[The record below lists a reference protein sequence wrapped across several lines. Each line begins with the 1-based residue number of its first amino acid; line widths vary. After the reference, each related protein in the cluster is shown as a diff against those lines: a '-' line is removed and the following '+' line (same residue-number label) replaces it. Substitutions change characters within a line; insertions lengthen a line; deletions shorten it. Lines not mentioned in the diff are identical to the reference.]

1 MVEPALAVKTTLADV
16 AIDIATPQLSHKLFT
31 YRVPDFLIKET
42 FVGSQVFVPFGG
54 QELVNGFVVGIRQV
68 DAEEAKGNY
77 KDIAEL
83 LSSDPLFDGEYI
95 DFLYWLANYYGAT
108 LASVIAAAVPNDF
121 APRLK
126 RIVKLLP
133 AGESAN
139 GNITAAAHK
148 LLQPLKFSKEKALA
162 MNTLKHK
169 SKLGRSEF
177 LKQISA
183 LRKLDLITVEAEATE
198 MAKAKMVNM
207 VAWVK
212 DGGNKRQVEIL
223 AQLKEVGG
231 SLEVPRL
238 LEKAQTT
245 SATIKKMAAEGLVR
259 LFEKQIIRD
268 PMQAILELD
277 RGFGETEAEPAGE
290 KRQFDLTDNQARV
303 LKTLS
308 SALEEKHAENSNNES
323 AEEIPWLLYG
333 VTGSGKT
340 EIYLRLIQQA
350 LDLGKTAMLLVP
362 EISLTPQLAERL
374 KSRFGEKVAIWH
386 SALSPGERYDT
397 WQRLRAGTVRVLLG
411 ARSAILAN
419 MPELGLIILD
429 EEHDGS
435 YKQSSPSPRYHA
447 KQVALEK
454 ARRLKAMLLLGSA
467 TPDVSTYFNAK
478 ENDRVLL
485 LPERVHK
492 QVMPYV
498 ELVDMRQE
506 AAAGNRSIFSR
517 ALEDALAGC
526 LELKQQ
532 AILLMNRRG
541 YASFVQCQACGE
553 VVKCRNCSVS
563 MVLHQ
568 RHHLQKLENPE
579 QGYLA
584 CHHCGLTA
592 GFKQTCSACQ
602 APFLKEYGLGTQR
615 VEQELH
621 ELFPEARLLRLDS
634 DITQKRGAFEVI
646 LKQFARGEADILIGT
661 QMVAKGLDIANVT
674 LVGVLSADA
683 AFNLPDYRSI
693 ERGFQLLTQVAGRA
707 GRGHNPGSV
716 IMQTYNPDMPALSW
730 AKGHDYDTFVSEEL
744 SARKELE
751 YPPFSQ
757 LVRLVISGEELTTVE
772 AFADEL
778 VEELSKYL
786 EDIVS
791 DSSIKVLGPTPCLIE
806 RLKQNYRYQ
815 LIVKN
820 LMGESGR
827 ALIVSFLQA
836 KKVDKKVSLAI
847 DVDAYDFV

>member
-1 MVEPALAVKTTLADV
+1 MVEPIVGVQTLADV

-54 QELVNGFVVGIRQV
+54 QELVNGFVVGLKQV
-68 DAEEAKGNY
+68 DADKLEGNY

-83 LSSDPLFDGEYI
+83 LSSDPLFDSKYI
-95 DFLYWLANYYGAT
+95 EFLYWLSDYYGAT

-133 AGESAN
+133 EGEFAN
-139 GNITAAAHK
+139 GNLNAVAHK
-148 LLQPLKFSKEKALA
+148 VLTPLKMAREKALA

-177 LKQISA
+177 LKQISQ
-183 LRKLDLITVEAEATE
+183 LRKLNLISVEAEATDL
-198 MAKAKMVNM
+198 AKPKMVNM
-207 VAWVK
+207 VRLLK
-212 DGGNKRQVEIL
+212 EDGNKRQLEIL
-223 AQLKEVGG
+223 QSLKENGG
-231 SLEVPRL
+231 SLELPRL
-238 LEKAQTT
+238 LEKASTT
-245 SATIKKMAAEGLVR
+245 SSTIKKMADLGLVN
-259 LFEKQIIRD
+259 LYEQQVIRD
-268 PMQAILELD
+268 PMQAIIEMD
-277 RGFGETEAEPAGE
+277 RACGEVETKTPGE
-290 KRQFDLTDNQARV
+290 KRTFDLTDNQAQV
-303 LKTLS
+303 LETLSASLKT
-308 SALEEKHAENSNNES
+308 KHSNDS
-323 AEEIPWLLYG
+323 QSKDEIPWLLYG

-340 EIYLRLIQQA
+340 EIYLRLIQEA
-350 LDLGKTAMLLVP
+350 LDLGKSAMLLVP

-374 KSRFGEKVAIWH
+374 KSRFADKVAIWH
-386 SALSPGERYDT
+386 SALSPGERFDT

-419 MPELGLIILD
+419 MPDLGLIVLD

-454 ARRLKAMLLLGSA
+454 ARRSNAMVLLGSA
-467 TPDVSTYFNAK
+467 TPDVSTYFDAK
-478 ENDRVLL
+478 KNNKILL

-492 QVMPYV
+492 QVMPEV

-506 AAAGNRSIFSR
+506 AAEGNRGVFSR

-532 AILLMNRRG
+532 AILLINRRG
-541 YASFVQCQACGE
+541 FASYVQCQACGD

-568 RHHLQKLENPE
+568 RHGLQKMENPE

-584 CHHCGLTA
+584 CHHCGLTF
-592 GFKQTCSACQ
+592 GFKQTCPSCQ
-602 APFLKEYGLGTQR
+602 APFLREYGLGTQR
-615 VEQELH
+615 VEQELR
-621 ELFPEARLLRLDS
+621 ELFPDARLLRLDS
-634 DITQKRGAFEVI
+634 DITQKRGAFETV

-707 GRGHNPGSV
+707 GRGHAPGAV
-716 IMQTYNPDMPALSW
+716 IMQTYNPEMPALNW
-730 AKGHDYDTFVSEEL
+730 AKGHDYDSFVKEEL
-744 SARKELE
+744 SSREELE

-757 LVRLVISGEELTTVE
+757 LTRLVISGDDLTAVE
-772 AFADEL
+772 AFADEIAEDL
-778 VEELSKYL
+778 AKHLD
-786 EDIVS
+786 DIVS
-791 DSSIKVLGPTPCLIE
+791 DSSIKVLGPSPCLIE

-820 LMGESGR
+820 QMGESGR
-827 ALIVSFLQA
+827 ALIVSFLKN
-836 KKVDKKVSLAI
+836 KKVDKKLTLAI

>member
-1 MVEPALAVKTTLADV
+1 LVEPVVAVQTLADV

-54 QELVNGFVVGIRQV
+54 QELVNGFVVGLKQV
-68 DAEEAKGNY
+68 DADKLEGNY

-83 LSSDPLFDGEYI
+83 LSSDPLFDSKYI
-95 DFLYWLANYYGAT
+95 EFLYWLADYYGAT

-133 AGESAN
+133 EGESAN
-139 GNITAAAHK
+139 GNLNASAHK
-148 LLQPLKFSKEKALA
+148 VLAPLKMAREKALA

-169 SKLGRSEF
+169 SKLGRSDF
-177 LKQISA
+177 LKQISQ
-183 LRKLDLITVEAEATE
+183 LRKLNLISTEAEATDI
-198 MAKAKMVNM
+198 AKPKMVNM
-207 VAWVK
+207 VSLLK
-212 DGGNKRQVEIL
+212 EDGNKRQLEVIDR
-223 AQLKEVGG
+223 LKEAGG
-231 SLEVPRL
+231 TMELPRL
-238 LEKAQTT
+238 LEKASTT
-245 SATIKKMAAEGLVR
+245 SATIKKMADLGLVK
-259 LFEKQIIRD
+259 LYEQQIVRD
-268 PMQAILELD
+268 PMQAIIEMD
-277 RGFGETEAEPAGE
+277 RAFGEVEVKAPSE
-290 KRQFDLTDNQARV
+290 KRAFNLTDNQAQV
-303 LKTLS
+303 LEVLS
-308 SALEEKHAENSNNES
+308 EALKARHACEGNSKDEV
-323 AEEIPWLLYG
+323 PWLLYG

-340 EIYLRLIQQA
+340 EIYLRLIQEA
-350 LDLGKTAMLLVP
+350 LDVGKSAMLLVP

-374 KSRFGEKVAIWH
+374 KSRFGDKVAIWH
-386 SALSPGERYDT
+386 SALTPGERFDT

-419 MPELGLIILD
+419 MPDLGLIVLD

-447 KQVALEK
+447 KQVAIEK
-454 ARRLKAMLLLGSA
+454 ARRANAMLLLGSA
-467 TPDVSTYFNAK
+467 TPDVSTYFEAK
-478 ENDRVLL
+478 QNERILL

-492 QVMPYV
+492 QLMPEV

-506 AAAGNRSIFSR
+506 AAEGNRGVFSR
-517 ALEDALAGC
+517 ALEDAIAGC

-532 AILLMNRRG
+532 AILLINRRG
-541 YASFVQCQACGE
+541 FASYVQCQACGD

-568 RHHLQKLENPE
+568 RHDSQKMETPE

-584 CHHCGLTA
+584 CHHCGLTF
-592 GFKQTCSACQ
+592 GFKQTCPSCQ
-602 APFLKEYGLGTQR
+602 APFLREYGLGTQR
-615 VEQELH
+615 VEQELR

-634 DITQKRGAFEVI
+634 DITQKRGAFETI

-707 GRGHNPGSV
+707 GRGHAPGAV
-716 IMQTYNPDMPALSW
+716 IMQTYNPDMPALNW
-730 AKGHDYDTFVSEEL
+730 AKGHDYDSFVNEEL
-744 SARKELE
+744 NSRKDLE

-757 LVRLVISGEELTTVE
+757 LTRLVISGDDLTAVE
-772 AFADEL
+772 AFADEVAEGL
-778 VEELSKYL
+778 AKYL
-786 EDIVS
+786 EDLVS
-791 DSSIKVLGPTPCLIE
+791 DSSIKVLGPSPCLIE

-820 LMGESGR
+820 QMGDKGR
-827 ALIVSFLQA
+827 ALIVSFLKN
-836 KKVDKKVSLAI
+836 KKVDKKLTLAI

>member
-1 MVEPALAVKTTLADV
+1 VVDQLYGLKTTLADV
-16 AIDIATPQLSHKLFT
+16 AIDIATPQLSNKLFT
-31 YRVPDFLIKET
+31 YRVPDFLTKET

-54 QELVNGFVVGIRQV
+54 QELVNGFVVGIKQV
-68 DAEEAKGNY
+68 EGDDGNGNY

-83 LSSDPLFDGEYI
+83 LSSDPLFDAHYI
-95 DFLYWLANYYGAT
+95 DFLYWLADFYGAT

-126 RIVKLLP
+126 RVVKLLP
-133 AGESAN
+133 AAHTAN
-139 GNITAAAHK
+139 GNLNAVAHK
-148 LLQPLKFSKEKALA
+148 LLDPLKMSKEKTLA

-169 SKLGRSEF
+169 SGLGRSEF

-183 LRKLDLITVEAEATE
+183 LRKMELIAIEAEATE
-198 MAKAKMVNM
+198 LAKPKMVNM
-207 VAWVK
+207 VAFLQ
-212 DGGNKRQVEIL
+212 DGGNKRQSEIL
-223 AQLKEVGG
+223 VCLKEAGG
-231 SLEVPRL
+231 KLDFPRL
-238 LEKAQTT
+238 LEKASTT
-245 SATIKKMAAEGLVR
+245 SATIKKMAELGLVR
-259 LFEKQIIRD
+259 LYEQQVVRD
-268 PMQAILELD
+268 PMQAIIELD
-277 RGFGETEAEPAGE
+277 RGFGEKESEILPN
-290 KRQFDLTDNQARV
+290 KRAFNLTDNQAAV
-303 LKTLS
+303 LQKLS
-308 SALEEKHAENSNNES
+308 AALNAEYCEK
-323 AEEIPWLLYG
+323 PWLLYG

-340 EIYLRLIQQA
+340 EIYLRLIQEA
-350 LDLGKTAMLLVP
+350 LNLNKSAMLLVP

-397 WQRLRAGTVRVLLG
+397 WQRLRAGSVRVLLG

-454 ARRLKAMLLLGSA
+454 ARRLKAMVLLGSA
-467 TPDVSTYFNAK
+467 TPDVSTYFDAK
-478 ENDRVLL
+478 QAGRILN
-485 LPERVHK
+485 LPERIHK
-492 QVMPYV
+492 QVMPEV

-506 AAAGNRSIFSR
+506 AAEGNRGIFSR
-517 ALEDALAGC
+517 ALEDAIAGC

-532 AILLMNRRG
+532 AILLINRRG
-541 YASFVQCQACGE
+541 YASYVQCQACGD

-568 RHHLQKLENPE
+568 RQRLQKLENPE

-592 GFKQTCSACQ
+592 GFKQVCVTCQ
-602 APFLKEYGLGTQR
+602 APFLREYGLGTQR
-615 VEQELH
+615 VEQDLH
-621 ELFPEARLLRLDS
+621 ELFPDARLLRLDS
-634 DITQKRGAFEVI
+634 DITQKRGAFESI
-646 LKQFARGEADILIGT
+646 LKQFSRGEADILIGT

-707 GRGHNPGSV
+707 GRGHAPGSV
-716 IMQTYNPDMPALSW
+716 IMQTYNPVMPALNW
-730 AKGHDYDTFVSEEL
+730 AKGHDYDAFVLEEL
-744 SARKELE
+744 KSRQELE

-757 LVRLVISGEELTTVE
+757 LIRLVISGEDLTTVE
-772 AFADEL
+772 AFSDEL
-778 VEELSKYL
+778 AEELAKYL
-786 EDIVS
+786 EDLVS
-791 DSSIKVLGPTPCLIE
+791 DSSVKVLGPSPCLIE

-820 LMGESGR
+820 LQGEFGR
-827 ALIVSFLQA
+827 NLIVSFFKN